1 MSINNKKTLTPAE
14 ILLAAVRNSGSGSGG
29 GGGITPTGTKEI
41 TIEENGTTE
50 HDVTNFATAQITV
63 DVPEPSGTKE
73 ISIGSNGDTT
83 EDVAAYAS
91 AHISVN
97 VPGPSGTTQIT
108 SNGTHDVASYASAEV
123 NVPNPSAGTKE
134 ISIQSNGQTTE
145 DVTDFASVHITTAVP
160 EPSGETEIEIAANGT
175 TTHDVSE
182 YASAKIVVN
191 VPTGGGGS
199 GDTLRSVLD
208 GTVAAMSDDQLTYL
222 REYAFNKCTALTV
235 VDLPALTETGANAF
249 INCGALTD
257 VNVPLLATL
266 GGYTFYNC
274 MSLQSI
280 ELPAAT
286 EIPSSCFG
294 YCITLKNVKAVSA
307 KSVQASAFANCG
319 NLEKVEILGGN
330 GGRFN
335 ADCGSTS
342 LTALL
347 IRATDGVMTLG
358 SSVSFPDGASIYV
371 ADELMESYKTAT
383 NWSKF
388 ADQIVALSTYTEE
401 E

>member
-1 MSINNKKTLTPAE
+1 MSINKKTLTPAE
-14 ILLAAVRNSGSGSGG
+14 ILLAAVRSGSGSGG

-50 HDVTNFATAQITV
+50 HDVTQYATAQITV

-83 EDVAAYAS
+83 EDVKNYAN
-91 AHISVN
+91 AHISVS
-97 VPGPSGTTQIT
+97 VPGPTGTTQIT
-108 SNGTHDVASYASAEV
+108 SNGTHDVSAFASAEV
-123 NVPNPSAGTKE
+123 NVPNPSTGTKE

-145 DVTDFASVHITTAVP
+145 DVTDFASVHIVTSVP
-160 EPSGETEIEIAANGT
+160 EPSGETEINIEANGT
-175 TTHDVSE
+175 TTHDVSD
-182 YASAKIVVN
+182 YASAKIVAN
-191 VPTGGGGS
+191 VPTSGGGS

-208 GTVAAMSDDQLTYL
+208 GTITTLSDDQLTYL

-286 EIPSSCFG
+286 EIPASCFG
-294 YCITLKNVKAVSA
+294 YCIALKNVKAVSA

-388 ADQIVALSTYTEE
+388 ADRIVALSTYTEE
-401 E
+401 G